1 MKLRQKT
8 LSLVGASLVVANIVL
23 YATASTILLSGS
35 EKLAGQQAFKKG
47 LLAAPK
53 LDWFLSIDGQ
63 ETIRYQEA
71 ASNEDINSNGT
82 LSQEQLDLLLE
93 RQKSDP
99 NLSGILN
106 AEGGPLLIASQT
118 VGNGTNQDFKI
129 VMVGRYLDEAEI
141 KRLADMTGSPLK
153 AYELSRGNLPPHLGK
168 VKAALQAEST
178 QPEKLIEGNFL
189 LHSEFGIRGKHK
201 TSILVPSKSEDSIAG
216 YGLLGDIYDEPVLL
230 LQVLAV
236 SRMNRKEQASIIYF
250 ILATLAIVTLI
261 ISGGLIY
268 MDKYILVPLRVLSSK
283 IGNLRKG
290 EELTEV
296 AVGKGNKELS
306 NLTEAINQLLQ
317 AARSQ
322 HKEQKEREARYRLMA
337 ENSTDIL
344 ARHTLDGI
352 LIYVSPAC
360 RNSLGYE
367 VEELIGSSLYD
378 LFHPEELEVLKKSY
392 AAVIEKPAVTY
403 TLAHRYR
410 HKSGNYVW
418 FETTARILREAK
430 TGKVQEVLSVSRDI
444 TDRHQSEEELRDSEQ
459 AVRTLYKITS
469 SRKLKFQQK
478 VQRLLE
484 MGRQRLGMEV
494 AILSR
499 IEGNRYEA
507 IAALSPKQELARGAE
522 FDLKDTYCHETLRR
536 KETVL
541 FESLMVSPWPP
552 WPWQPGPISDSP
564 LKREAYIGTPVIVSG
579 KIYGTLSFSN
589 SEPLNRP
596 FKSQDKELLNLMA
609 QWMGSEL
616 ERQEA
621 AAELARARDEAL
633 AATRAKSEFL
643 ATMSHEIRTPMNAVI
658 GMTGLLLDTSL
669 NLQQRDFVET
679 IRNSGD
685 ALLAIIN
692 DILDFSKIESGKLE
706 LEQQP
711 FEIRSC
717 IEESLDLFAGK
728 AVEKG
733 LELAYYIEPSTP
745 SAIVGDITRVRQIL
759 VNLVGNAIKFTQAGE
774 IVISVST
781 GQKERDDTA
790 KSDGDRVL
798 IEFSVLDTGI
808 GIPKERMN
816 RLFKSFSQV
825 DSSITR
831 QYGGTGLGLAISK
844 RLSEL
849 MGGTMWVASHGNLGG
864 FPPPDWKMPKEERDC
879 ALGSAFYFAILGK
892 EAPSSSPIEKI
903 GEPHLL
909 SGKRVLIVDDCSTN
923 MTILTRQLELWGM
936 DIQSAAGAEDAL
948 SLLRGPGEFEV
959 AIMDMQMQGMDGAT
973 LASKISSLPHRSR
986 LPLVMLTSL
995 GTQASDRT
1003 SNVKTIACLYKP
1015 IKQSS
1020 LYNTLISIFGGEPLP
1035 QRNPLSGSK
1044 QFGLEMARELP
1055 LRILLAEDHPV
1066 NQKVALQMLDRMG
1079 YRADVAANG
1088 FEVLDALGRQ
1098 CYDVVLM
1105 DVQMPEMDGLE
1116 ATRRICEEWDA
1127 KDNDEFKPDDSIGY
1141 FPRPRIIA
1149 MTANAMQGDRE
1160 DCFNAG
1166 MDDYVSKPIRM
1177 PELSA
1182 ALSKCRPLFTGSG
1195 LVADVTDGSDVG
1207 EITNSGSGL
1216 VADVTDVTDVGE
1228 ITNSGSGLVADGS
1241 DVGEITNSG
1250 NGLVADVT
1258 DTSGTQ
1264 ATNSGSGLVA
1274 DVTDTSG
1281 TQATNSGSG
1290 LVADVTDG
1298 SDVGETTNS
1307 GNGLVA
1313 DVTDGSDVG
1322 EASNSGNGLV
1332 ADVTDGSDVGEASNS
1347 GNGLVADVTDG
1358 SDVGE
1363 ATNSGNGLVADV
1375 TDGSDVGET
1384 TNSGNGLVADVTDGS
1399 DVGQMPKFPEK
1410 LEANGE
1416 NQSILSSQMLES
1428 LREIDALEELIDLY
1442 LEQAPLLL
1450 DRITAAT
1457 TAADASELREAAHSL
1472 KSTSAAL
1479 GAIALSEL
1487 GKELEHMARSG
1498 SITEAPPLVEK
1509 VEAEYERVK
1518 AAMEIE
1524 LEKC

>member
-1 MKLRQKT
+1 MQVALTPFCLRIDPRRESLAVYEINMKLRQKT

-35 EKLAGQQAFKKG
+35 EKLAREQAFREVEKALMAVDSELTSLRQLARKRANWLEI
-47 LLAAPK
+47 LLLDPVSTGFEEPETLQDASPQKAPQSSPDGSQSDSPAPK
-53 LDWFLSIDGQ
+53 LDLFLSIDGQ
-63 ETIRYQEA
+63 GTIRYQQP
-71 ASNEDINSNGT
+71 ASNENINSNGNTGATFSGT
-82 LSQEQLDLLLE
+82 LSQEQLYRLLE

-106 AEGGPLLIASQT
+106 SEGGPLLIASQT
-118 VGNGTNQDFKI
+118 VGNGTDRDVKI

-168 VKAALQAEST
+168 VKMALQAQST
-178 QPEKLIEGNFL
+178 EPEKLIEGNL
-189 LHSEFGIRGKHK
+189 LLDSGFGIRGKHK

-216 YGLLGDIYDEPVLL
+216 YGLLRDIYDEPVLL
-230 LQVLAV
+230 LQVLAA
-236 SRMNRKEQASIIYF
+236 SEIYQQGQASIGYL
-250 ILATLAIVTLI
+250 ILATLAVGVLV
-261 ISGGLIY
+261 SGGVLIY
-268 MDKYILVPLRVLSSK
+268 LEKSILAPLRVLSSK
-283 IGNLRKG
+283 IGNVSKS
-290 EELTEV
+290 EEEFTQV
-296 AVGKGNKELS
+296 VVGKGNKELS

-317 AARSQ
+317 DLRSQ
-322 HKEQKEREARYRLMA
+322 QKEQQEREARYRLMA

-344 ARHTLDGI
+344 ARHNLDGI

-378 LFHPEELEVLKKSY
+378 LFHPEELETLKNSY
-392 AAVIEKPAVTY
+392 AAVIEKPAVSY
-403 TLAHRYR
+403 TLVHRYR
-410 HKSGNYVW
+410 HQYGHYVW

-430 TGKVQEVLSVSRDI
+430 TGKVQEVLSVSRNI
-444 TDRHQSEEELRDSEQ
+444 TERHQTEEELRDSEQ

-469 SRKLKFQQK
+469 SRKLNFQQK

-499 IEGNRYEA
+499 IQENKYEA
-507 IAALSPKQELARGAE
+507 IAALSPKQRLARGAE

-564 LKREAYIGTPVIVSG
+564 LKREAYIGTPVIVSD

-669 NLQQRDFVET
+669 NFQQRDFVET

-711 FEIRSC
+711 FELRSC

-759 VNLVGNAIKFTQAGE
+759 VNLLGNAIKFTQAGE
-774 IVISVST
+774 VVISVSP
-781 GQKERDDTA
+781 GQKEPNETA
-790 KSDGDRVL
+790 NSDGDRIL
-798 IEFSVLDTGI
+798 IEFSVRDTGI

-849 MGGTMWVASHGNLGG
+849 MGGSMWVASHGNVGG
-864 FPPPDWKMPKEERDC
+864 FPPPDWTMPTDEKDC
-879 ALGSAFYFAILGK
+879 PIGSTFYFAILGK
-892 EAPSSSPIEKI
+892 EAPSSSPIENI

-909 SGKRVLIVDDCSTN
+909 SGKQVLIVDDCSTN

-948 SLLRGPGEFEV
+948 SLLEGEGEFEV
-959 AIMDMQMQGMDGAT
+959 AIMDMQMQGMNGAT

-986 LPLVMLTSL
+986 LPLVMLTTL
-995 GTQASDRT
+995 GTQASDRS
-1003 SNVKTIACLYKP
+1003 SNVKTVACLYKP

-1035 QRNPLSGSK
+1035 QRNPLSGSN
-1044 QFGLEMARELP
+1044 QFGSQMARQLP

-1079 YRADVAANG
+1079 YRADVVANG

-1098 CYDVVLM
+1098 SYDVVLM

-1116 ATRRICEEWDA
+1116 ATRRICEEWDLKN
-1127 KDNDEFKPDDSIGY
+1127 KDRFKLDDSIGY

-1195 LVADVTDGSDVG
+1195 LVADVTDTEGTKA
-1207 EITNSGSGL
+1207 TNSGSGL
-1216 VADVTDVTDVGE
+1216 VADVTDAERV
-1228 ITNSGSGLVADGS
+1228 
-1241 DVGEITNSG
+1241 
-1250 NGLVADVT
+1250 
-1258 DTSGTQ
+1258 Q

-1274 DVTDTSG
+1274 DVTDAERV
-1281 TQATNSGSG
+1281 QATNSGSG
-1290 LVADVTDG
+1290 LVAG
-1298 SDVGETTNS
+1298 STCG
-1307 GNGLVA
+1307 A
-1313 DVTDGSDVG
+1313 
-1322 EASNSGNGLV
+1322 
-1332 ADVTDGSDVGEASNS
+1332 
-1347 GNGLVADVTDG
+1347 
-1358 SDVGE
+1358 
-1363 ATNSGNGLVADV
+1363 
-1375 TDGSDVGET
+1375 
-1384 TNSGNGLVADVTDGS
+1384 
-1399 DVGQMPKFPEK
+1399 DVGQIPEK
-1410 LEANGE
+1410 LEADGE
-1416 NQSILSSQMLES
+1416 NQSILNSQILES

-1457 TAADASELREAAHSL
+1457 TAADASELRDAAHSL

-1487 GKELEHMARSG
+1487 GKELEHMARAG
-1498 SITEAPPLVEK
+1498 SIAEAPPLVEK
-1509 VEAEYERVK
+1509 VETEYERVK